1 VKVTSARFVKSA
13 LDPDDFPRDQFS
25 EIAFIGRS
33 NVGKSRLL
41 NGLVNLK
48 GLARISKSPGR
59 TQTIN
64 FYTIND
70 RFYFV
75 DLPGYGYARVPKSVQ
90 AGWRKMVEGYL
101 QDRPQLK
108 LALLLVDCRLPPTPN
123 DILMKE
129 WLDYNNIEN
138 AVILTK
144 ADKLTRNQMNQ
155 SIRKGKEALGTEA
168 LIPFSAV
175 TRLGR
180 DTVLNRIRAAI
191 S

>member
-1 VKVTSARFVKSA
+1 MKVSSARFIKSA
-13 LDPDDFPRDQFS
+13 LKPADFPKDRFK

-41 NGLVNLK
+41 NSLANFGK
-48 GLARISKSPGR
+48 LARISSSPGR

-64 FYTIND
+64 FFSIND

-75 DLPGYGYARVPKSVQ
+75 DLPGYGYAKVPKKLQ
-90 AGWRKMVEGYL
+90 AGWRSMVEGYL
-101 QDRPQLK
+101 RDRPQLK
-108 LALLLVDCRLPPTPN
+108 LALLLVDCRIPPTPD

-129 WLDYNNIEN
+129 WLDYYAIEN
-138 AVILTK
+138 AVVLTK
-144 ADKLTRNQMNQ
+144 SDKLSRNRLTQ
-155 SIRKGKEALGTEA
+155 SVRRAREVLGTDE

-175 TRLGR
+175 SNLGK
-180 DTVLNRIRAAI
+180 DSVWSRIRAAV

>member
-1 VKVTSARFVKSA
+1 MKVSSARFVKSA
-13 LDPDDFPRDQFS
+13 LKPDDFPGYRLQ

-41 NGLVNLK
+41 NALVNLR
-48 GLARISKSPGR
+48 GLARISRSPGR

-64 FYTIND
+64 FYLIND
-70 RFYFV
+70 HFYFV
-75 DLPGYGYARVPKSVQ
+75 DLPGYGYAKVPKKVQ
-90 AGWRKMVEGYL
+90 AGWREMVEGYL
-101 QDRPQLK
+101 RDRQQLK
-108 LALLLVDCRLPPTPN
+108 LALLLVDCRIPPTPN

-129 WLDYNNIEN
+129 WLDYNHIEN

-144 ADKLTRNQMNQ
+144 ADKLKRNQMNQ
-155 SIRKGKEALGTEA
+155 SIRKATEELGTEE

-180 DTVLNRIRAAI
+180 DSVLSMIRTAI

>member
-1 VKVTSARFVKSA
+1 MKVTSARFVKSA

>member
-1 VKVTSARFVKSA
+1 MKVTSARFVKSA
-13 LDPDDFPRDQFS
+13 LDPDDFPKDQFS

-75 DLPGYGYARVPKSVQ
+75 DLPGYGYAKVPKSVQ
-90 AGWRKMVEGYL
+90 AGWRQMVEGYL
-101 QDRPQLK
+101 QDRTQLK

-155 SIRKGKEALGTEA
+155 SIQKGKKALGTEA

-180 DTVLNRIRAAI
+180 DSVLNRIRDAI

>member
-1 VKVTSARFVKSA
+1 MKVSSARFVKSA
-13 LDPDDFPRDQFS
+13 LKPDDFPRDRLQ

-41 NGLVNLK
+41 NALVNLR
-48 GLARISKSPGR
+48 GLARISRSPGR

-64 FYTIND
+64 FYLIND
-70 RFYFV
+70 HFYFV
-75 DLPGYGYARVPKSVQ
+75 DLPGYGYAKVPKKVQ
-90 AGWRKMVEGYL
+90 AGWREMVEGYL
-101 QDRPQLK
+101 RDRQQLK
-108 LALLLVDCRLPPTPN
+108 LALLLVDCRIPPTPN

-129 WLDYNNIEN
+129 WLDYYHIEN

-144 ADKLTRNQMNQ
+144 ADKLKRNQMNQ
-155 SIRKGKEALGTEA
+155 SIRKATEELGTEE

-175 TRLGR
+175 TRLGK
-180 DTVLNRIRAAI
+180 DSVLNMIRTAI